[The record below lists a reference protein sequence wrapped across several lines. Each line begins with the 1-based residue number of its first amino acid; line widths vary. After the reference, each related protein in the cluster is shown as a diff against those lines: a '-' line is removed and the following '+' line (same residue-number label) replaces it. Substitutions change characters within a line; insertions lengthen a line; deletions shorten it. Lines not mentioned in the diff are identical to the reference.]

1 MNGEASPAFVSFVL
15 FAVPMNPSKGTARNH
30 EGHEE
35 HEGCTTMS
43 GHQSSVHSASP
54 LVGITMGDAAGIGP
68 EVVVKSLSDARVMAS
83 CRCLVYGDREVLLS
97 VIRNLK
103 SSLTPDFVESP
114 DEARRSQ
121 SPVTFLH
128 CSRFPMSRVRYG
140 EIRQETAVNT
150 VAYIDQASGDA
161 LSSKIDAMVT
171 APINKAALRR
181 AGLPLEGHTDYL
193 AEKAGVTDYAM
204 MFVGGGLKVVLMTV
218 HIRLTAVAATI
229 TQRAVLGKIRLT
241 DRHLKTWFG
250 IENPRITVCGLNP
263 HAGEEGMF
271 GDEESQR
278 IAPAIRS
285 AQVEGI
291 AVSGP
296 YPADTVFNRCKDGEF
311 DAVIAMYHDQGLLPV
326 KLLAFDEGVNITIG
340 LPFVRTSPDHGTAY
354 DIAGKGIAHP
364 GSMTAAILLA
374 AEIAARLKATSLKD
388 SS

>member
-1 MNGEASPAFVSFVL
+1 
-15 FAVPMNPSKGTARNH
+15 
-30 EGHEE
+30 
-35 HEGCTTMS
+35 MS
-43 GHQSSVHSASP
+43 GHQSRAHNALP

-97 VIRNLK
+97 VIRNLR
-103 SSLTPDFVESP
+103 SSLTPAFVESP
-114 DEARRSQ
+114 DEASRSQ

-128 CSRFPMSRVRYG
+128 CSRFPMSRVPYG
-140 EIRQETAVNT
+140 EMRRACPFQRDNALNQPVPLHPGDAQPSQAARETAANA
-150 VAYIDQASGDA
+150 VAYIDEAAADA
-161 LSSKIDAMVT
+161 LSSEIDAMVT
-171 APINKAALRR
+171 APINKAALRQ

-218 HIRLTAVAATI
+218 HIRLTAVAERI
-229 TQRAVLGKIRLT
+229 TQSAVLQKIRLT

-250 IENPRITVCGLNP
+250 IEKPRIAVCGLNP

-271 GDEESQR
+271 GDEESKR
-278 IAPAIRS
+278 IVPAIRS
-285 AQVEGI
+285 AQDDGI

-296 YPADTVFNRCKDGEF
+296 YPADTVFNRCKAGEF

>member
-1 MNGEASPAFVSFVL
+1 
-15 FAVPMNPSKGTARNH
+15 
-30 EGHEE
+30 
-35 HEGCTTMS
+35 MS
-43 GHQSSVHSASP
+43 RHQSSVYDALP

-68 EVVVKSLSDARVMAS
+68 EVIVKSLSDARVMAS
-83 CRCLVYGDREVLLS
+83 CRCLIYGDREVLLS

-128 CSRFPMSRVRYG
+128 CSRFPMSRVPYG
-140 EIRQETAVNT
+140 EMRRACPLQRDNALNQPVPLPPDVAQPSQAARETAANA
-150 VAYIDQASGDA
+150 VAYIDEAAADA
-161 LSSKIDAMVT
+161 LSSETDAMVT

-218 HIRLTAVAATI
+218 HIRLTAVAERI
-229 TQRAVLGKIRLT
+229 TQPAVLGKIRLT
-241 DRHLKTWFG
+241 NRHLKTWFG
-250 IENPRITVCGLNP
+250 IEKPRIAVCGLNP

-278 IAPAIRS
+278 IAPAIWS
-285 AQVEGI
+285 GQDEGI

-296 YPADTVFNRCKDGEF
+296 YPADTVFNRCKAGES

-374 AEIAARLKATSLKD
+374 AEIAARLRATSLKD
-388 SS
+388 RS